1 MSEPGK
7 QSTENAVK
15 KGAIALMGRFD
26 RTLDPK
32 KRLTIPSVWRDALGP
47 DCVYVMPDTQRPCL
61 QLIPKD
67 MMESRLDELKKQP
80 ISSAEL
86 NALLDAIGENSE
98 MLEFDVQ
105 GRIRISDRL
114 LAYAKLKGA
123 VVMKGAVRMATIWPA
138 EETPAESAVDV
149 AKLGAAMAKLQF

>member
-1 MSEPGK
+1 
-7 QSTENAVK
+7 
-15 KGAIALMGRFD
+15 
-26 RTLDPK
+26 
-32 KRLTIPSVWRDALGP
+32 
-47 DCVYVMPDTQRPCL
+47 
-61 QLIPKD
+61 
-67 MMESRLDELKKQP
+67 MESRLEELKKQP